1 MAFILVNFWPS
12 FDVKYIHQNQIK
24 LILHNIKS
32 LISVYIWYS
41 WLDQT
46 SQATPPTYQGE
57 ASLPIVDRCRVI
69 TVSLGVLDFNTR
81 EASLITD
88 HKIKMRNNRADRVH
102 CQQGGLAAGPGHL
115 ALLPLHR
122 GRVLQQP
129 GLQVSPDGDQI
140 ITIQPEI
147 PSFVE

>member
-12 FDVKYIHQNQIK
+12 FDVKYIRQNQIK

-32 LISVYIWYS
+32 LCLISVYIWYS

-57 ASLPIVDRCRVI
+57 ATLPIVDRCRVI

-88 HKIKMRNNRADRVH
+88 QTTNTN
-102 CQQGGLAAGPGHL
+102 
-115 ALLPLHR
+115 
-122 GRVLQQP
+122 
-129 GLQVSPDGDQI
+129 
-140 ITIQPEI
+140 
-147 PSFVE
+147 